1 MKSPIRQFLDKLPLV
16 GAVALI
22 AWGIDSAWHRQ
33 FAQEMNDRDIQGQ
46 GVAVQIKSVSD
57 GDTFTTGDG
66 DRIRLCGIDAPEK
79 SQPLGPESGNKL
91 RSLLSSGQ
99 VMVSEIEKDR
109 YGRTVAE
116 VFVVSSTE
124 ISVQEEML
132 KSGNAYLYRQ
142 YLANC
147 PNARSFEDAEAIG
160 RSQNVGIWSR
170 SDLVK
175 PWEYRQKNRDRSR
188 S

>member
-1 MKSPIRQFLDKLPLV
+1 MKSPIRQLLDKLPLV

-22 AWGIDSAWHRQ
+22 AWGVDSAWHRQ
-33 FAQEMNDRDIQGQ
+33 FAQEVNARDNEGQ
-46 GVAVQIKSVSD
+46 GVPVEVKSVSD
-57 GDTFTTGDG
+57 GDTFTTTSG

-79 SQPLGPESGNKL
+79 SQPLGSESGDKL
-91 RSLLSSGQ
+91 RSLLNSGQ
-99 VMVSEIEKDR
+99 VMVSEIERDR
-109 YGRTVAE
+109 YGRTIAE
-116 VFVVSSTE
+116 VFIVSSTE
-124 ISVQEEML
+124 ISAQEEML

-160 RSQNVGIWSR
+160 RSQNIGIWSR

-175 PWEYRQKNRDRSR
+175 PWDYRKSK
-188 S
+188 

>member
-1 MKSPIRQFLDKLPLV
+1 MKSPIRQLLDKLPLI

-22 AWGIDSAWHRQ
+22 AWGVDSAWHRQ
-33 FAQEMNDRDIQGQ
+33 FAQEVNARDNEGQ
-46 GVAVQIKSVSD
+46 GVPVEVKSVSD
-57 GDTFTTGDG
+57 GDTFTTTSG

-79 SQPLGPESGNKL
+79 SQPLGPESGDYL

-99 VMVSEIEKDR
+99 VMVSEVEKDR
-109 YGRTVAE
+109 YDRTVAE

-124 ISVQEEML
+124 ISIQEEML

-142 YLANC
+142 YLGNC

-160 RSQNVGIWSR
+160 RSQNAGVWSR

-175 PWEYRQKNRDRSR
+175 PWDYRKSK
-188 S
+188 